1 LHSWFSVELKEAGEG
16 TLEIS
21 INGPSGQNIPN
32 SVVSLGPAQFEVAYT
47 PVESGQHR
55 ANITFNKE
63 NVSGMVTCKIVSLR
77 IPVTSSHKQTIF
89 HNLGLFHET
98 FQQVQFSYHRIF
110 NVVRYCC

>member
-1 LHSWFSVELKEAGEG
+1 M
-16 TLEIS
+16 EIS

-63 NVSGMVTCKIVSLR
+63 NVLGKKVCA
-77 IPVTSSHKQTIF
+77 IF
-89 HNLGLFHET
+89 
-98 FQQVQFSYHRIF
+98 SRAF
-110 NVVRYCC
+110 NISRSILPYQRNSVME